1 MSTVTTTSEGSA
13 ERQEVVG
20 LARELG
26 RRELAPHALELD
38 EGRSGALDAA
48 WGHVA
53 EVGFDRALLAV
64 DDGGVGLDAGSLLLC
79 LEQIAIG
86 DGGVALL
93 VLLSNAA
100 LAALPPERAAQIG
113 EAERWALVPAPSAR
127 LGTGARIEISA
138 EAGRR
143 PTMAG
148 VLCPAPGAL
157 GADGIV
163 VVAGGAE
170 PAVLALE
177 TGAPGVRIEACE
189 PLLGLKSAA
198 AGRVSLSGAEAEA
211 ATPAG
216 KAELAA
222 EASLALLRAGAA
234 AIARGVA
241 RRAYEMAI
249 EYAHARVQGG
259 VPIVQHDAVREMLV
273 SMAVRLATPP
283 AIGTDCG
290 AALIAKIAASEDAVA
305 IATDAVQ
312 VFGGT
317 GYMHETGIE
326 KLMRDAKV
334 LQLWPEPNWIAG
346 DELVGPLHPPSS
358 GEGHPGK

>member
-1 MSTVTTTSEGSA
+1 MSVVTTTSEGSA

-26 RRELAPHALELD
+26 RRELAPHALDLD

-79 LEQIAIG
+79 LEEIAVG

-100 LAALPPERAAQIG
+100 LAALPPERAAGIG

-127 LGTGARIEISA
+127 LGTAARIAIGSDTS
-138 EAGRR
+138 GRL
-143 PTMAG
+143 TVDGA
-148 VLCPAPGAL
+148 LCPAPGAL

-177 TGAPGVRIEACE
+177 AGSPGLRIEVCE

-198 AGRVSLSGAEAEA
+198 AGRISLSGAEAEA
-211 ATPAG
+211 ASGPAE
-216 KAELAA
+216 AELTAN
-222 EASLALLRAGAA
+222 ASLALLRAGTA

-259 VPIVQHDAVREMLV
+259 VPIVQHDAVREMLI
-273 SMAVRLATPP
+273 SMAVRLAATPSI
-283 AIGTDCG
+283 ATDCG

-317 GYMHETGIE
+317 GYMHETGVE

-346 DELVGPLHPPSS
+346 EELVGPIHPPSS
-358 GEGHPGK
+358 REGHPGS